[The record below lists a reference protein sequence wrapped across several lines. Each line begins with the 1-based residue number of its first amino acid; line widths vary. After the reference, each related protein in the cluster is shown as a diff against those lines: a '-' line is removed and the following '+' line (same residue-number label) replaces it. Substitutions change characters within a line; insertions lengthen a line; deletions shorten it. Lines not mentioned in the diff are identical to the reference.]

1 MIKDKVENFIKKYNL
16 TGTFIVAFSGG
27 YDSMCLLD
35 ILYKLGHDVVAIHLN
50 HNWRGEESQKEQEN
64 CKKFAQANNI
74 KYYTETLP
82 DNVEKTET
90 SAREARY
97 DFFQRC
103 AKKFNSNVIFTAHN
117 FDDNAETVLYRIIK
131 GTGTIGLQGIAENRD
146 IFYRP
151 LLTTTRA
158 EIEKYIKD
166 NNLTPNNDSSNS
178 NPKYK
183 RNFIRHQILPLLQEI
198 NPNVKDALNSLSAI
212 AKEDNEIINS
222 NLPVDILTAKSIEQK
237 RIIYNILTAHNIDYD
252 KNKIENIQK
261 FIEENKTSK
270 SGKTISLTTDLWLFV
285 NNCGVE
291 VISPK
296 APAKQEQIAIT
307 HCGTYKFENYEFS
320 ITPYTQILEK
330 FPADSENKTYIN
342 IDKINFVLRHR
353 QDGDRIHPLGA
364 KGAQKLKKYL
374 NEKKIP
380 AHKKDE
386 LVLLTQGNE
395 VLWVAGY
402 GINDKIKV
410 ENKPTHVISLNKYKE
425 G

>member
-1 MIKDKVENFIKKYNL
+1 MIKNKVKSFIKKYNL

-35 ILYKLGHDVVAIHLN
+35 ILYKLGHDIIAVHLN

-82 DNVEKTET
+82 DYIEKTET
-90 SAREARY
+90 SARKARY

-117 FDDNAETVLYRIIK
+117 FDDNAETILYRITK

-158 EIEKYIKD
+158 EIEKYIKT
-166 NNLTPNNDSSNS
+166 NHLIPNNDSSNS
-178 NPKYK
+178 NQKYK
-183 RNFIRHQILPLLQEI
+183 RNFIRHKILPLLEEI
-198 NPNVKDALNSLSAI
+198 NPNVKDALNSLSNI

-222 NLPVDILTAKSIEQK
+222 NLPADILTAKPIEQK
-237 RIIYNILTAHNIDYD
+237 RIIYNILTEHNIDYD

-285 NNCGVE
+285 SNNKTE
-291 VISPK
+291 VISK
-296 APAKQEQIAIT
+296 TQQKDEQIAIT
-307 HCGTYKFENYEFS
+307 HCGTYKFGNYEFS
-320 ITPYTQILEK
+320 ITPYTKILEK
-330 FPADSENKTYIN
+330 FPSDSEYKAYIN
-342 IDKINFVLRHR
+342 IDKIDFILRHR
-353 QDGDRIHPLGA
+353 QAGDRIHPLGA
-364 KGAQKLKKYL
+364 TGSQKLKKYL

-380 AHKKDE
+380 AHQKDE
-386 LVLLTQGNE
+386 LVLLTNKNE

-402 GINDKIKV
+402 GINDKIKIK
-410 ENKPTHVISLNKYKE
+410 NKPTHLISLNKYKK